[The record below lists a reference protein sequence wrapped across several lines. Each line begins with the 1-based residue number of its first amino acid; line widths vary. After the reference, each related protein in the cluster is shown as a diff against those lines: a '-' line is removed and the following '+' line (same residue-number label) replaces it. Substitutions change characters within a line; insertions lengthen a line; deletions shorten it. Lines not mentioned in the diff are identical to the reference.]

1 MCYPTFGKDMKTQF
15 LLPLVALA
23 ALATLLQAA
32 PRVVCSTA
40 SLAPESEVDLIFER
54 PVVSPDLLGKSLP
67 MSHIAISPFIPGTM
81 TWVTPEVA
89 RLKFE
94 APPKIGATHV
104 FTIPEGLTHRDGS
117 EIPSGQIA
125 SLNAESFM
133 VRSANIQGRWS
144 RDYSI
149 TEPSF
154 LAVFNDDVA
163 AAAAAP
169 NISYR
174 NAAGIIIPAN
184 VRNATVGESGYQGRV
199 SRSWAERAM
208 PQDQIEARERDA
220 ELSTTLIITPSRP
233 LEVGPKWELMFG
245 MGLPNKSAHAAL
257 ATSRRYSIGD
267 VEPFGFG
274 GISANVSPNQPRNI
288 TLSFNHHAPS
298 PLPGDFLTRVVNIQ
312 PLPENLTAVV
322 DGRVITLKGD
332 FEPTDSYSV
341 SVRRPFRSASGFPL
355 VEGKSETV
363 KFERCTPN
371 VTLPTT
377 TEAQLAEGVR
387 NYDIHTVN
395 IHTLQVRA
403 KRLTAANLVRAFQG
417 YRHYTGIG
425 PDHAGISRTSP
436 LPYTLLNGE
445 TVIDLEISLENPID
459 TSKIVTLDWNELL
472 PANLRQA
479 ALFLDVVGT
488 PHDVANKEGRANCQA
503 IIQLTDIG
511 LAWKVNDRESL
522 IYAFSCKTGE
532 PLANVLLTLYGEDA
546 KRLKAA
552 TTGADGLATLPR
564 GGDARHIHASLG
576 RDNYVTA
583 WDKTVSTVGM
593 WHFPVRTSW
602 MPEPEVARRVFMFS
616 DRPIYRPG
624 ETLRFKGIVRSQHG
638 NDIREHTPGTARL
651 VILDPAEREIHTAP
665 VTISDNGSFDLT
677 HILPDGRVGEYQI
690 RLEFPEELTAAEA
703 NEDWWERETLT
714 NQARFTHN
722 FRVEEFRRNAYEATS
737 TAHALEPAAS
747 KATFDLKAG
756 YYQGTPVAAGAVTA
770 VTRITETNIYP
781 ERFRDFQF
789 GNHRR
794 DDWNYW
800 YRYFGFRDHDASRGG
815 TTQNVIDTLLSA
827 EGTATVE
834 IDVPASDTP
843 VTREITLSATIT
855 DANNQAITTRAS
867 ATVHPADVYVGVSRI
882 DRLVRVGQSLDV
894 KLVAAT
900 PSGEPFGGDITATAT
915 LVREVN
921 HTTKTE
927 NTRGERATNNEKS
940 DEEIL
945 TRAVTITAAE
955 STSQGHA
962 MSLEI
967 QNSGTHYLT
976 VAGTDAAGRSF
987 STTVRFHVYGEREY
1001 PWAYE
1006 EGLRIKMVPEK
1017 KQHRPGDTA
1026 RILVL
1031 SPIEGTA
1038 LVTLERDK
1046 VLHSFRTEITLDNP
1060 VIEIPLGHDEAP
1072 NVYASILIVRGSDAS
1087 QREHPEPQLRLGYCE
1102 LIVENQRD
1110 RLAVAIDHDPATT
1123 YRPGDEVTLSGT
1135 IHLANGK
1142 PASGAEVTF
1151 FAEDEGTLA
1160 VMGFDTP
1167 DPMALFYNPRLLSTE
1182 AGTSFHSFLSEN
1194 PDERYFHNKGFF
1206 IGGGADLDA
1215 LADRMRENFD
1225 PCATWAP
1232 TLVADE
1238 SGRFTHTFTLPDTL
1252 TRYRLMA
1259 VAHHGVA
1266 SFGHSESELVVN
1278 KDLMLDPMAP
1288 RFANQG
1294 DAINPQVLVQNASA
1308 HTATWQITGAV
1319 DATAGTPPV
1328 RLLGDPTHLV
1338 TLAPG
1343 GSTTVA
1349 FPAVAESTGEAA
1361 LMWTATPVSI
1371 ENGDLTPTLVRALS
1385 DSVKATF
1392 PVNFPMPTLRQNIVV
1407 RLDANEATDLLALLN
1422 ASLSDATGSLQLDG
1436 AISPLLQAADSIDFL
1451 LHYPHGCL
1459 EQTTSGMI
1467 PWIAASQLR
1476 DIIPA
1481 LAKHDEAHVKHTIEK
1496 AVERILSM
1504 QLDDGSFGYWPGSS
1518 ETVDWATSYA
1528 ALGLALARQS
1538 GAAVPEGPMAALHTH
1553 LIAALRGLSEESDV
1567 NRRDLES
1574 AARAL
1579 LALAIAENPQPA
1591 YQNLLYDRA
1600 ANLSANARAMLATA
1614 IGRSGGARADARTL
1628 LTMAPASTDTSST
1641 IYWMPYQADHA
1652 LSLLAWSA
1660 IDRNAPET
1668 HNALDRLLN
1677 DRNPFGHWRTT
1688 WVNGWSLIAMG
1699 EFARA
1704 SNLTEMPSTQLI
1716 LAGGAANETLVL
1728 NRENPSAMR
1737 ALDLHPALDLT
1748 LTAGSAPVYLRIAV
1762 EGKPPIAP
1770 MQPVATNGLS
1780 VERVYERVLADGSSE
1795 ILDQPRIGDLIR
1807 ISLKLTLPTNNTRYL
1822 VVEDLLPTIFEPVHS
1837 DFESQRAIVGGRTS
1851 ESDWRVS
1858 HRELRTDR
1866 ASFYLDYLPR
1876 AGTYTLNYLVRCTLP
1891 GDALAPPAKVESM
1904 YDPEN
1909 FALSASREFSAP
1921 SVK

>member
-1 MCYPTFGKDMKTQF
+1 MKTCYLSHLILF
-15 LLPLVALA
+15 A
-23 ALATLLQAA
+23 ALASVVHGA

-40 SLAPESEVDLIFER
+40 SLAPESEVDVIFEH
-54 PVVSPDLLGKSLP
+54 PVVALDALGKAVP
-67 MSHIAISPFIPGTM
+67 MSHVAISPPIPGTM
-81 TWVTPEVA
+81 IWVSPEVA
-89 RLKFE
+89 RLKFD
-94 APPKIGATHV
+94 APPQIGGSHV
-104 FTIPEGLTHRDGS
+104 FTIPEGLAHRDGT
-117 EIPSGQIA
+117 EIPAGQIA
-125 SLNAESFM
+125 SLNSEPFM
-133 VRSANIQGRWS
+133 VRSANIQGRWA
-144 RDYSI
+144 RDYSM
-149 TEPSF
+149 TETSF
-154 LAVFNDDVA
+154 FVIFNDDVDPA
-163 AAAAAP
+163 AAARF
-169 NISYR
+169 ISYQDADGVR
-174 NAAGIIIPAN
+174 IPAN
-184 VRNATVGESGYQGRV
+184 VRHATVEEAGYQGRT
-199 SRSWAERAM
+199 SRSWAERVL
-208 PQDQIEARERDA
+208 PQDGIEPRELDA
-220 ELSTTLIITPSRP
+220 ELATSLIITPSRSLP
-233 LEVGPKWELMFG
+233 VGQKWHLILG
-245 MGLPNKSAHAAL
+245 TSLPNHSGGAAL
-257 ATSRRYSIGD
+257 ESGRSYAIGD
-267 VEPFGFG
+267 IEPFSIKR
-274 GISANVSPNQPRNI
+274 ISANASPNEPRNI
-288 TLSFNHHAPS
+288 TLNFNHPVPAE
-298 PLPGDFLTRVVNIQ
+298 LPGDFLTSVVNLE
-312 PLPENLTAVV
+312 PLPENLTATA
-322 DGRVITLKGD
+322 DHRVITLKGD
-332 FEPTDSYSV
+332 FEPVDSYNV
-341 SVRRPFRSASGFPL
+341 AINPLFQSAGGIAL
-355 VEGKSETV
+355 EKGKSKSV
-363 KFERCTPN
+363 KFERCMAQ
-371 VTLPTT
+371 VTLPSTH
-377 TEAQLAEGVR
+377 EGQLAEGVR

-395 IHTLQVRA
+395 IQALHVRA
-403 KRLTAANLVRAFQG
+403 KRLTGVNLVRAMQG
-417 YRHYTGIG
+417 YRHYTGLG
-425 PDHAGISRTSP
+425 PDHTGIKRTSP
-436 LPYTLLNGE
+436 LPYILLNGKS
-445 TVIDLEISLENPID
+445 VIDLEISLDNPVD
-459 TSKIVTLDWNELL
+459 TSKTVTLDWNELL

-488 PHDVANKEGRANCQA
+488 PHDVANREGRSNCQA

-511 LAWKVNDRESL
+511 LAWKVNEREAL
-522 IYAFSCKTGE
+522 VYVFSCKTGE
-532 PLANVLLTLYGEDA
+532 PLPNVSLTLYGEEA
-546 KRLKAA
+546 TRLTTT

-564 GGDARHIHASLG
+564 GGDARHILATLG
-576 RDNYVTA
+576 RDNFVTA

-602 MPEPEVARRVFMFS
+602 LPQPEVARRVFMFS

-638 NDIREHTPGTARL
+638 NIIRDHTPAEARL

-665 VTISDNGSFDLT
+665 VVISEKGSFDLT
-677 HILPDGRVGEYQI
+677 HTLPQGRVGQYQI
-690 RLEFPEELTAAEA
+690 RLEFPEELAAAEA
-703 NEDWWERETLT
+703 NEDWWESEALA
-714 NQARFTHN
+714 NQARFTHR
-722 FRVEEFRRNAYEATS
+722 FRVEEFRRNAYEVTS
-737 TAHALEPAAS
+737 TAHAPEPAAS
-747 KATFDLKAG
+747 KAVFDLEAG
-756 YYQGTPVAAGAVTA
+756 YYQGTPVAAGAVSA
-770 VTRITETNIYP
+770 VTRVTETNIYP

-800 YRYFGFRDHDASRGG
+800 YHYFGFRDNAASRGE
-815 TTQNVIDTLLSA
+815 TTQNVIDTVLSA
-827 EGTATVE
+827 EGTATIE
-834 IDVPASDTP
+834 IDVPESETP

-855 DANNQAITTRAS
+855 DANNQAITTGAS

-882 DRLVRVGQSLDV
+882 DQFIRAGQSLDLT
-894 KLVAAT
+894 LVAAT
-900 PSGEPFGGDITATAT
+900 PSGEPFSGEVAATAT

-921 HTTKTE
+921 HTTKIE
-927 NTRGERATNNEKS
+927 NARGERATHNEVS
-940 DEEIL
+940 EEEIL
-945 TRAVTITAAE
+945 TRDLTITAAE
-955 STSQGHA
+955 SSGQGHA
-962 MSLEI
+962 MSIEL
-967 QNSGTHYLT
+967 QNSGTHFLT
-976 VAGTDAAGRSF
+976 VTGSDAAGREF
-987 STTVRFHVYGEREY
+987 STTVRFQVYGERDY

-1006 EGLRIKMVPEK
+1006 EGLRIKMVPEQ
-1017 KQHRPGDTA
+1017 KQYRPGDTA

-1038 LVTLERDK
+1038 LVTLERDN
-1046 VLHSFRTEITLDNP
+1046 VLRSFRTEITLDKP
-1060 VIEIPLGHDEAP
+1060 VIEIPLGDDDAP

-1102 LIVENQRD
+1102 LIVENQLN
-1110 RLAVAIDHDPATT
+1110 RLAVAIDHDASTT

-1142 PASGAEVTF
+1142 PAPGAEVTF

-1167 DPMALFYNPRLLSTE
+1167 DPMALFYDPRLLATE

-1206 IGGGADLDA
+1206 IGGGADLNE
-1215 LADRMRENFD
+1215 LANRMRENFD

-1232 TLVADE
+1232 NLVTDA

-1259 VAHHGVA
+1259 VAHHGV
-1266 SFGHSESELVVN
+1266 SRFGHAESELVVN
-1278 KDLMLDPMAP
+1278 KDLMLEPMAP

-1294 DAINPQVLVQNASA
+1294 DTIHPQVLVQNASS

-1319 DATAGTPPV
+1319 DAAAGTPAV
-1328 RLLGDPTHLV
+1328 RLLGDPDHLV

-1343 GSTTVA
+1343 ASATVA
-1349 FPAVAESTGEAA
+1349 FPAMAETTGEAEM
-1361 LMWTATPVSI
+1361 MWTATPVSL
-1371 ENGDLTPTLVRALS
+1371 ENGDLTPALVRALS

-1392 PVNFPMPTLRQNIVV
+1392 PINFPMPTLRQNIVV
-1407 RLDANEATDLLALLN
+1407 RLDAGEATDLRALLN
-1422 ASLSDATGSLQLDG
+1422 ASLSDATGTLQLDG

-1459 EQTTSGMI
+1459 EQTTSSMM

-1481 LAKHDEAHVKHTIEK
+1481 LAKHDEAHVMRTIEN

-1504 QLDDGSFGYWPGSS
+1504 QLDDGSFGYWPGSRDS
-1518 ETVDWATSYA
+1518 VDWATSYA

-1538 GAAVPEGPMAALHTH
+1538 GAAVPEGPMVAIHTH
-1553 LIAALRGLSEESDV
+1553 LIAGLRGLGDESADKTQ
-1567 NRRDLES
+1567 DFES

-1579 LALAIAENPQPA
+1579 LALAIADNAQPA
-1591 YQNLLYDRA
+1591 YQSLLFDRVDRL
-1600 ANLSANARAMLATA
+1600 NGSARAMLAAA
-1614 IGRSGGARADARTL
+1614 IARSGGDLADARAL
-1628 LTMAPASTDTSST
+1628 LTMAPASTDTSSN
-1641 IYWMPYQADHA
+1641 IYWMPYQANHA
-1652 LSLLAWSA
+1652 LELLAWSA
-1660 IDRNAPET
+1660 IDANALET
-1668 HNALDRLLN
+1668 RNALDRLLN

-1704 SNLTEMPSTQLI
+1704 TGASDMPSTELI

-1728 NRENPSAMR
+1728 NRETPSAMR

-1795 ILDQPRIGDLIR
+1795 ILDQPQVGDLIR

-1822 VVEDLLPTIFEPVHS
+1822 VVEDLLPTIFEPVLS

-1851 ESDWRVS
+1851 ENDWRVS

-1891 GDALAPPAKVESM
+1891 GEALAPPAKVESM

-1921 SVK
+1921 TVR